1 MKIRTKLGLGFGG
14 QVLFSAVLGIGVLFG
29 MAEVN
34 RQFSFVVEHD
44 APVIANARHL
54 SKLVVDMETGQRGFC
69 ITQQEEFLEP
79 YTTGAK
85 EFDALIEEQKKLVSD
100 NSSQVAAL
108 ERIEHLVNEW
118 KKKAAEPE
126 IAMARKVA
134 THVVDAQYLQEVLQR
149 GVGKQ
154 IMGMFMALGHEV
166 EVSFSEWEDWEGA
179 FAVEVIEKCMA
190 DREDGQRGFLIT
202 GKEEFLDKYIAGEQK
217 KLPEYFAR
225 LRAIVSERDRG
236 DERSEKVNQL
246 ERLTHEWTEKS
257 AEPEIAARREM
268 NLHPETQK
276 DVAALLAA
284 GTGKAL
290 LDEIRR
296 EFSKFIAIETRC
308 FTVRSVP
315 I

>member
-14 QVLFSAVLGIGVLFG
+14 QVLLAAVLGIGVLFG

-44 APVIANARHL
+44 ATVIANARHL

-85 EFDALIEEQKKLVSD
+85 EFDALIVEQKQLVSD

-108 ERIEHLVNEW
+108 KRIERLVREW
-118 KKKAAEPE
+118 KHKAAEPE
-126 IAMARKVA
+126 MAMARKVA
-134 THVVDAQYLQEVLQR
+134 THAVDAQFLQEVLQR

-154 IMGMFMALGHEV
+154 LMDTFMALGHEV
-166 EVSFSEWEDWEGA
+166 EVSFSDRQDWEGA

-190 DREDGQRGFLIT
+190 DREDDQRGFLIT
-202 GKEEFLDKYIAGEQK
+202 GKEEFLENYIAGEQK

-225 LRAIVSERDRG
+225 LRAVVSERGRG
-236 DERSEKVNQL
+236 DELSGKIDQL
-246 ERLTHEWTEKS
+246 EKTG
-257 AEPEIAARREM
+257 RRV
-268 NLHPETQK
+268 
-276 DVAALLAA
+276 D
-284 GTGKAL
+284 
-290 LDEIRR
+290 
-296 EFSKFIAIETRC
+296 
-308 FTVRSVP
+308 
-315 I
+315 